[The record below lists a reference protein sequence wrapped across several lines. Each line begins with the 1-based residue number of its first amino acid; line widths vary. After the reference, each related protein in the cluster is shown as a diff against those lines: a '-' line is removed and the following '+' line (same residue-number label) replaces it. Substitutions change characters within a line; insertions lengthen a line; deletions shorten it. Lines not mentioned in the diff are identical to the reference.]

1 MLDYIF
7 DTNLYY
13 YKEGTGELCSKRI
26 ALAYPWKT
34 PHTRDVLRWM
44 CFDHEY
50 TPFSDTHPLP
60 VLILACSVL
69 SMVLSERAYFF
80 QYEDAVSRDM
90 RKSFHSERYI
100 SAYIQQKIEL
110 DEMVKNMRKNNEQTR
125 TNPPVH
131 KTEEKRERLWKTEE
145 YLNYL
150 RENPNAVSREMEF
163 DYRLPKG
170 EICMLRASEWAPI
183 ELKSGLWAY
192 KPCIVEGEGNSILHI
207 EGGEAPDPLHALIKS
222 LQSIT
227 RYLVTYAE
235 EHGISR
241 YSIEK
246 DGDKKNFAHW
256 YSWDVSYLKHMWNDP
271 VLWGLGI
278 RILSTGELIMD

>member
-13 YKEGTGELCSKRI
+13 YKEGTGELGSKRM
-26 ALAYPWKT
+26 ALTYPWKT

-44 CFDHEY
+44 CFDHQC
-50 TPFSDTHPLP
+50 TPFSDAHPLT
-60 VLILACSVL
+60 LLRLACAVL
-69 SMVLSERAYFF
+69 SMELSERAYFF

-100 SAYIQQKIEL
+100 SAYIQQTIEL
-110 DEMVKNMRKNNEQTR
+110 AERVKNIRKNNKQTE

-131 KTEEKRERLWKTEE
+131 KTNEKRERLWKTEE

-150 RENPNAVSREMEF
+150 RENPHAVSREMEF
-163 DYRLPKG
+163 YYRLPKG
-170 EICMLRASEWAPI
+170 EMCMLRASEWAPI
-183 ELKSGLWAY
+183 ELQSGLWAY
-192 KPCIVEGEGNSILHI
+192 KPCIIDGEGNSISHI
-207 EGGEAPDPLHALIKS
+207 EKGEEPDPLHALIKS

-227 RYLVTYAE
+227 SCLVTYAE
-235 EHGISR
+235 DHGISR

-246 DGDKKNFAHW
+246 DGDEKKSASGD
-256 YSWDVSYLKHMWNDP
+256 SWNVSYLKLVRNSP

-278 RILSTGELIMD
+278 RMEPTGELIVD

>member
-26 ALAYPWKT
+26 ALTYPWKT

-44 CFDHEY
+44 CFDHQC

-60 VLILACSVL
+60 VLNLACSVL
-69 SMVLSERAYFF
+69 SRELSERAYFF
-80 QYEDAVSRDM
+80 QYEDAVSHDM
-90 RKSFHSERYI
+90 RKSFCSERYI

-110 DEMVKNMRKNNEQTR
+110 DEMSKNTRKYNKQTE

-131 KTEEKRERLWKTEE
+131 KTKEKRERLWKTEE

-192 KPCIVEGEGNSILHI
+192 KPCIIDGEGNSISHI

-246 DGDKKNFAHW
+246 DGDEINSAHW
-256 YSWDVSYLKHMWNDP
+256 DSWDVSYLKYKWNDP
-271 VLWGLGI
+271 VLWGVGI
-278 RILSTGELIMD
+278 RILSTGELIVD

>member
-1 MLDYIF
+1 MLDYLF
-7 DTNLYY
+7 DTKLYY

-26 ALAYPWKT
+26 ALTYPWRT

-44 CFDHEY
+44 CFDHLC

-60 VLILACSVL
+60 VLNLACAVL
-69 SMVLSERAYFF
+69 SMELSERAYFF

-110 DEMVKNMRKNNEQTR
+110 DEMSKNMRGDNKQPE

-131 KTEEKRERLWKTEE
+131 HTKEKRERIWKTEE

-150 RENPNAVSREMEF
+150 RENPHAVSREMEF
-163 DYRLPKG
+163 YYRLPKG

-192 KPCIVEGEGNSILHI
+192 KPRIIDGEGNSISPI

-227 RYLVTYAE
+227 RCLATYAE

-241 YSIEK
+241 YAIEK
-246 DGDKKNFAHW
+246 DGDEKNSAHW
-256 YSWDVSYLKHMWNDP
+256 DSWDVSYLKHMWNNP

-278 RILSTGELIMD
+278 RILSTGELIVD

>member
-7 DTNLYY
+7 DANLYY

-26 ALAYPWKT
+26 ALTYPWKT

-44 CFDHEY
+44 CFDHEC
-50 TPFSDTHPLP
+50 TPFSYTHPLT
-60 VLILACSVL
+60 LLRLACSVL
-69 SMVLSERAYFF
+69 SMKLSERAYFL

-100 SAYIQQKIEL
+100 SAYRQQKIEL
-110 DEMVKNMRKNNEQTR
+110 AERFKNIQKNNKQTAN
-125 TNPPVH
+125 NPPAH
-131 KTEEKRERLWKTEE
+131 KTKEKCERLLKREE

-150 RENPNAVSREMEF
+150 RENPHAVSREMEF
-163 DYRLPKG
+163 YYRLPKG
-170 EICMLRASEWAPI
+170 EICMLRASEWAPV

-192 KPCIVEGEGNSILHI
+192 KPSIIDGEGNSISHI
-207 EGGEAPDPLHALIKS
+207 EKGEAPDPLHALIKS

-227 RYLVTYAE
+227 RSLATYAE
-235 EHGISR
+235 EQGISR

-246 DGDKKNFAHW
+246 DGDENNSAHW
-256 YSWDVSYLKHMWNDP
+256 DSWDVSYLKHMWNNP